1 MVPECTKFESRVRRL
16 HDLAEQIRGVAEAMH
31 DLEFRRTMLLT
42 AASYERMANQL
53 ESLTRHLSLPEEPS
67 PRLSPESGP
76 STIAEPNS
84 SLAETFD
91 SEPGKQC

>member
-16 HDLAEQIRGVAEAMH
+16 HDLAKQIRGVAEAMH
-31 DLEFRRTMLLT
+31 DLECRRTMLLT

-84 SLAETFD
+84 SLAETID